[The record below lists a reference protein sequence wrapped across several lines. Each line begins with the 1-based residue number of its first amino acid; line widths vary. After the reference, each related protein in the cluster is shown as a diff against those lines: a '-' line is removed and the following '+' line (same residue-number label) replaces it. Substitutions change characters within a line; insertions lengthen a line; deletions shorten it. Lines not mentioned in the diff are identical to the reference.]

1 MIYPITNNYNGD
13 GVIPLAMREAD
24 EILRK
29 SIYESYSIKRLWNER
44 DYFMKQERDMPM
56 GMIKL
61 PKMMMMMMM
70 IMMNLIIILMN

>member
-29 SIYESYSIKRLWNER
+29 SIYESYSIKDYGMNE
-44 DYFMKQERDMPM
+44 
-56 GMIKL
+56 
-61 PKMMMMMMM
+61 
-70 IMMNLIIILMN
+70 IIL